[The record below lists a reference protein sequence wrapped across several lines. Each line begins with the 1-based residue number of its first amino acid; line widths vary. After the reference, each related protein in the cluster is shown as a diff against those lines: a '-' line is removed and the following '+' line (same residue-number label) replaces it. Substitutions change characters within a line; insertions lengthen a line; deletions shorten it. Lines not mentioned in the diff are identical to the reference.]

1 LRASSQE
8 ATRHDTLEE
17 LDDQTASRPAQP
29 REERAFKTRSSREHG
44 HAAILMIGVGVAGC
58 AGSSSP
64 STGSTTTPAITKA
77 EFLTKANA
85 ICGKADPVLS
95 AAGAK
100 LETKPSEAQVAVLVK
115 GTYVPSIQA
124 QISGI
129 KALGVPAGEQA
140 SVTSLLALAQADLNK
155 LQSNPALIATDVFAD
170 FAKVAH
176 PYGLT
181 ACAPTS

>member
-1 LRASSQE
+1 MIRPLRSGP
-8 ATRHDTLEE
+8 TLFGRRV
-17 LDDQTASRPAQP
+17 SPP
-29 REERAFKTRSSREHG
+29 RRAG
-44 HAAILMIGVGVAGC
+44 GVLIAGMLVAGFALAGC
-58 AGSSSP
+58 GSSS
-64 STGSTTTPAITKA
+64 STASTTAPAITKA
-77 EFLTKANA
+77 EFVAKANA

-100 LETKPSEAQVAVLVK
+100 IETRPPAAQVAALVK

-124 QISGI
+124 QITSI
-129 KALGVPAGEQA
+129 KALGVPAGDEA
-140 SVTSLLALAQADLNK
+140 TVANMLALAQADLNK
-155 LQSNPALIATDVFAD
+155 IENNPSLIATDAFAD

>member
-1 LRASSQE
+1 MIRLLRSGPN
-8 ATRHDTLEE
+8 LG
-17 LDDQTASRPAQP
+17 
-29 REERAFKTRSSREHG
+29 ERGVLRSARMGSIVVAG
-44 HAAILMIGVGVAGC
+44 MLVAGVAAAGC
-58 AGSSSP
+58 GSSSK
-64 STGSTTTPAITKA
+64 TASTTTAAITKA
-77 EFLTKANA
+77 ELLAKGNA

-100 LETKPSEAQVAVLVK
+100 IEANPPKAEVAALVRT
-115 GTYVPSIQA
+115 TYVPSIQA
-124 QISGI
+124 QITQI

-140 SVTSLLALAQADLNK
+140 RVTSMLALAQADLEK
-155 LQSNPALIATDVFAD
+155 IKANPALIATDVFAD

>member
-1 LRASSQE
+1 MVIA
-8 ATRHDTLEE
+8 
-17 LDDQTASRPAQP
+17 
-29 REERAFKTRSSREHG
+29 G
-44 HAAILMIGVGVAGC
+44 ILVAGVAAGC
-58 AGSSSP
+58 GSGSK
-64 STGSTTTPAITKA
+64 TASTTTAAITKA
-77 EFLTKANA
+77 EFVAKGNA

-100 LETKPSEAQVAVLVK
+100 LEARPPKAEIEALVK

-124 QISGI
+124 QVTGI
-129 KALGVPAGEQA
+129 KALGVPAGEEA
-140 SVTSLLALAQADLNK
+140 TVTKMLALVQADLEK
-155 LQSNPALIATDVFAD
+155 IKADPALIATDVFAD

>member
-1 LRASSQE
+1 MIRLLRSGPNPAERGAQ
-8 ATRHDTLEE
+8 
-17 LDDQTASRPAQP
+17 RPA
-29 REERAFKTRSSREHG
+29 RLGSVA
-44 HAAILMIGVGVAGC
+44 LVGVLAAGVVATGC
-58 AGSSSP
+58 GSSSK
-64 STGSTTTPAITKA
+64 TASTTTSSITKA
-77 EFLTKANA
+77 EFVAKANA

-100 LETKPSEAQVAVLVK
+100 LEAQPPKAEIEALVK

-124 QISGI
+124 QITSI
-129 KALGVPAGEQA
+129 KALGVPAGEEET
-140 SVTSLLALAQADLNK
+140 VTKMLALAQGDLERIKAD
-155 LQSNPALIATDVFAD
+155 PGLIATDVFAD